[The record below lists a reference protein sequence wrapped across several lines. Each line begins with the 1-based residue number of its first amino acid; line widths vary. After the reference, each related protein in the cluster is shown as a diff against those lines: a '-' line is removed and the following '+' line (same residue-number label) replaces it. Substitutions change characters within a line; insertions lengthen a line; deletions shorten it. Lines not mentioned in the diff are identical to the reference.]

1 MTFLWPM
8 MLALLVLLPIGVWL
22 YRALGRR
29 RARTVAAYGGFG
41 QAQSTGGR
49 PLGRRRL
56 VGPAFVLT
64 GLTIVVLG
72 LARPQ
77 TVVSL
82 PSLEGTVI
90 LAFDV
95 SASMAATDFNPTRM
109 EAAKAAA
116 RSFVE
121 RQPATVQIGVVA
133 FSDSGLSVQAATADQ
148 AAVLGAINRLTP
160 QHGTSLAQG
169 ILASLTAIATA
180 ENPTQGFY
188 TNRSPDPSPSPL
200 PPGSHSSAVIVLLTD
215 GENNETPD
223 PAKAAQA
230 AADRGIRIHTVGI
243 GTAAGTTLELNGF
256 RVHTQ
261 LDEAQLKQIADTTG
275 GTYYDAD
282 TQAHLDAIYDN
293 LAANLVI
300 KPQKTE
306 VTAVFAGVGLG
317 ALLLGCL
324 ASLAWLGRAP

>member
-1 MTFLWPM
+1 MTFIWPV
-8 MLALLVLLPIGVWL
+8 MLVLLVLIPLGVAL

-29 RARTVAAYGGFG
+29 RARVVAAYGSFANGPT
-41 QAQSTGGR
+41 ASGR

-56 VGPAFVLT
+56 VGPGFVLM
-64 GLTIVVLG
+64 GLTVIVLG

-95 SASMAATDFNPTRM
+95 SASMAATDFSPTRIG
-109 EAAKAAA
+109 AAKAAA

-121 RQPATVQIGVVA
+121 RQPPTVQIGVVA
-133 FSDSGLSVQAATADQ
+133 FSDSGVSVQAATADQ
-148 AAVLGAINRLTP
+148 AAILGAINRLTP
-160 QHGTSLAQG
+160 QNGTSLAQG
-169 ILASLTAIATA
+169 ILASLSAIAIA

-188 TNRSPDPSPSPL
+188 TNRSPDPSPSPVA
-200 PPGSHSSAVIVLLTD
+200 PGSHASAAIVLLTD
-215 GENNETPD
+215 GENNQTPD
-223 PAKAAQA
+223 PAEAAQA

-243 GTAAGTTLELNGF
+243 GTAAGTTLDLKGF

-261 LDEAQLKQIADTTG
+261 LDEALLKQIADTTG

-293 LAANLVI
+293 LSANLVI

-306 VTAVFAGVGLG
+306 VTAVFAGVGLA
-317 ALLLGCL
+317 ALLFGCL
-324 ASLAWLGRAP
+324 TSLAWLGRAP

>member
-1 MTFLWPM
+1 MTFTWPV
-8 MLALLVLLPIGVWL
+8 MLVLLVLVPIGVAV

-29 RARTVAAYGGFG
+29 RARAVAAYGAFALGR
-41 QAQSTGGR
+41 AEGGR
-49 PLGRRRL
+49 RVGRRRL
-56 VGPAFVLT
+56 VGPMFVLA
-64 GLTIVVLG
+64 GLTIVILG

-95 SASMAATDFNPTRM
+95 SASMAATDFAPTRM

-121 RQPATVQIGVVA
+121 HQPTTVQVGVVA

-148 AAVLGAINRLTP
+148 AAIIGAINRLAP
-160 QHGTSLAQG
+160 QRGTSLAQG
-169 ILASLTAIATA
+169 IRASLAAIANA
-180 ENPTQGFY
+180 ENPTRGFY

-215 GENNETPD
+215 GENNESPD
-223 PAKAAQA
+223 PATAAQE
-230 AADRGIRIHTVGI
+230 AADAGIRIDTVGL
-243 GTAAGTTLELNGF
+243 GTAAGATLEINGF

-261 LDEAQLKQIADTTG
+261 LDETQLKQIADTTG

-282 TQAHLDAIYDN
+282 THAHLDAIYDN
-293 LAANLVI
+293 LSANLVV

-306 VTAVFAGVGLG
+306 VTAVFAGVGMA